1 MHKMYCQEPGKI
13 SCHIYAPVHGSKW
26 KETLGYTG
34 AVQVA
39 LMSSCSAVQPRDACV
54 VLPDISWGCLWEQVS
69 LTEFDIQQQH
79 KIVIIVSYTS
89 VPQ

>member
-1 MHKMYCQEPGKI
+1 MHKIYYQEPGKI

-34 AVQVA
+34 DVQVA

-54 VLPDISWGCLWEQVS
+54 FLPDISWDCLWEQVS
-69 LTEFDIQQQH
+69 LTEFDIQQHH